1 MNITRE
7 VALEEIKKR
16 IKTQNLLKHCLA
28 CEAIMRDLACY
39 FEQDMDKWGICGLV
53 HDIDYE
59 DTKNDPGAHS
69 LVGAKILED
78 LGFDKDIVYAV
89 KVHNDRHGLPRLSL
103 LDKALYC
110 VDPTSGFIVAGALI
124 LPSKKLSDV
133 TVPFLLNRFNEKSF
147 AKGANRE
154 QMKACSELGLELE
167 EFFRISL
174 SAMQKISN
182 ELGL

>member
-1 MNITRE
+1 MGITRDI
-7 VALEEIKKR
+7 ALEEVKKR

-28 CEAIMRDLACY
+28 CEAIMRELACY
-39 FEQDMDKWGICGLV
+39 FEEDMDKWGICGLV

-59 DTKNDPGAHS
+59 ETKDSPNLHS
-69 LVGAKILED
+69 MVGAKILED

-89 KVHNDRHGLPRLSL
+89 KVHNDAHGLPRLSL
-103 LDKALYC
+103 MDKALYC

-133 TVPFLLNRFNEKSF
+133 TVPFLLNRFNEKGF
-147 AKGANRE
+147 AKGANRN
-154 QMKACSELGLELE
+154 QIKACSELGLELE
-167 EFFRISL
+167 EFLRISL
-174 SAMQKISN
+174 NAMQKISV